1 MAIKFYSLVIFL
13 ILYWFYCFYWGFK
26 SQKSVA
32 TPVDFYIYNR
42 QLPGWA
48 YILISTGVIFS
59 GWVFFIHPGY
69 IFFNGIPYS
78 MVSLAA
84 IGIPLIGILFSKRQ
98 WMLSK
103 RYGFVTPGEMV
114 SAYFRSDLIRV
125 LIVIITLGF
134 AIPFIAVQLALGGA
148 LFSVITNDG
157 IASGSGSVLLGL
169 IIVVYISLGGLRS
182 IFYIDTLQFLFFIFG
197 IITLGFITLDLVGG
211 WDLINESLSRISN
224 IKKDMFNVKE
234 SYNAFLSVPGSIKL
248 TRILDGSLFFNGI
261 WTSTLIFSFIFG
273 LSGILMSPNF
283 TMLTFSSRE
292 VSPFATQQI
301 WFSGFLMGFV
311 LIFFTTLIGLGSI
324 LLGGNETINLSGNNI
339 SKIIPE
345 SLFPN
350 EILNVV
356 PSIINVTGD
365 YSPLLYGVLAICALA
380 AIQSSSYFYLST
392 SAIVNR
398 DILKKFFIKNMNNK
412 EQIFS
417 SRILIGIFFI
427 ISLIISLQ
435 PIDAILSIFS
445 FSLAIACQMFVPLIA
460 ICYWSWLTKHG
471 VGFGIVVGILTVILT
486 DSSGQILFP
495 ELLKWNKWPLT
506 VHSSIWGVIFNLT
519 SAIIISF
526 ITQDVK
532 ENNHKYRFHD
542 FISDYK
548 NSSILRRSLK
558 PSAWIVT
565 VAWLFFSI
573 GPGVLVGNNIFGKP
587 GNIETWS
594 FGIPSLWVWQIISW
608 ALGVILI
615 WFLAKNM
622 EMSTSPDKKIISQT
636 EDFGNTRS

>member
-1 MAIKFYSLVIFL
+1 MAAKFYSLIFFL
-13 ILYWFYCFYWGFK
+13 VLFWFYCFYWGFRT
-26 SQKSVA
+26 QRNIT
-32 TPVDFYIYNR
+32 TPVDFYIFNR
-42 QLPGWA
+42 EMPGWA

-59 GWVFFIHPGY
+59 GWVFFIHPSL

-103 RYGFVTPGEMV
+103 RYGFVTPGEMIGT
-114 SAYFRSDLIRV
+114 YFKSDLLRI
-125 LIVIITLGF
+125 LIVVITLGF

-148 LFSVITNDG
+148 LLSVVTNNG
-157 IASGSGSVLLGL
+157 IASGSGSVLIGL
-169 IIVVYISLGGLRS
+169 AIVVYISLGGLRS

-197 IITLGFITLDLVGG
+197 IITLGFITVDLVGG
-211 WDLINESLSRISN
+211 WDLLNESLSRVSN
-224 IKKDMFNVKE
+224 IKKDMFNIKE
-234 SYNAFLSVPGSIKL
+234 NYSAYLSVPGSIKL
-248 TRILDGSLFFNGI
+248 TEILDGRLVYNGL
-261 WTSTLIFSFIFG
+261 WTSSLIFSFIFG

-283 TMLTFSSRE
+283 SMLTFSSKE

-301 WFSGFLMGFV
+301 WFSGFLLGFV
-311 LIFFTTLIGLGSI
+311 LMFFTIVIGLGSV
-324 LLGGNETINLSGNNI
+324 LLGGSEAINTSGNNI

-365 YSPLLYGVLAICALA
+365 YSPLLFGVLVICSLA

-417 SRILIGIFFI
+417 TRILIGVFFI
-427 ISLIISLQ
+427 FSLIVSLQ
-435 PIDAILSIFS
+435 PIQTITSIFS
-445 FSLAIACQMFVPLIA
+445 FSLAIACQMFVPLLA
-460 ICYWSWLTKHG
+460 ICYWKWLTRHG
-471 VGFGIVVGILTVILT
+471 VAFGIVVGILAVILT
-486 DSSGQILFP
+486 DSLGQILFP
-495 ELLKWNKWPLT
+495 DLLKWNKWPLT
-506 VHSSIWGVIFNLT
+506 IHSSVWGVIFNFL
-519 SAIIISF
+519 SAVTISF
-526 ITQDVK
+526 ITQDIK
-532 ENNHKYRFHD
+532 EINYKHKFHD
-542 FISDYK
+542 FISDFK
-548 NSSILRRSLK
+548 SSSILRRSLK
-558 PSAWIVT
+558 PSAWILT
-565 VAWLFFSI
+565 VAWIFFSI
-573 GPGVLVGNNIFGKP
+573 GPGVLIGNNIFGKP

-608 ALGVILI
+608 ALGIMLI

-622 EMSTSPDKKIISQT
+622 EMSTSPDKKIIAQT